1 MIKRTVFFVSDQTGI
16 TAETMGHSLMTQFDG
31 IEFRQVT
38 VPFIATVDKAIEA
51 VRKIDLVGAQE
62 GVRPII
68 FSTLV
73 QEDVR
78 NVVRGSS
85 GFFLDFFDPFLAP
98 LENELKTQSTHIA
111 SRTHR
116 MADTHA
122 YATRIDATNF
132 ALANDDGS
140 VVRDYER
147 ADVILVGVSR
157 SGKTPTCLYLA
168 MQYGI
173 FAANYPLTE
182 DDLESRKL
190 PPPLDAYRAQ
200 TVRLD
205 DQAGSA
211 ATDPQRAPSRQPLFI
226 GAASG
231 FRSQGG
237 GVAVRAARHSDAR
250 CDRSLDRR
258 NIEQNSR
265 PHRHRAAPAPLT
277 IAKVHGIVRRM
288 LADQWCRDILARAAW
303 QLRQPDDA
311 V

>member
-1 MIKRTVFFVSDQTGI
+1 VIKRTVFFVSDQTGI

-51 VRKIDLVGAQE
+51 VRKIDLVGTQE

-98 LENELKTQSTHIA
+98 LETELKTQSTHVA
-111 SRTHR
+111 GRTHR

-147 ADVILVGVSR
+147 ADVILIGVSR

-182 DDLESRKL
+182 DDLESRSL
-190 PPPLDAYRAQ
+190 PPALDAFARKLFGL
-200 TVRLD
+200 TIKPDRLQQIRNERRPD
-205 DQAGSA
+205 SRYSSA
-211 ATDPQRAPSRQPLFI
+211 PQ
-226 GAASG
+226 
-231 FRSQGG
+231 
-237 GVAVRAARHSDAR
+237 VAFEVRAAESLFERHGIPMLDATEVSIEEISSR
-250 CDRSLDRR
+250 ILDRTG
-258 NIEQNSR
+258 IERRLR
-265 PHRHRAAPAPLT
+265 P
-277 IAKVHGIVRRM
+277 
-288 LADQWCRDILARAAW
+288 
-303 QLRQPDDA
+303 
-311 V
+311 

>member
-1 MIKRTVFFVSDQTGI
+1 MINRTVFFVSDQTGI

-38 VPFIATVDKAIEA
+38 VPFISTVDKALEA
-51 VRKIDLVGAQE
+51 VRKIDLVAAQE
-62 GVRPII
+62 GKRPIV

-78 NVVRGSS
+78 NVVRGST

-98 LENELKTQSTHIA
+98 LAAELNIQSTHTA
-111 SRTHR
+111 SRSHR

-122 YATRIDATNF
+122 YAMRIDATNF

-182 DDLESRKL
+182 DDLESRRL
-190 PPPLDAYRAQ
+190 PPALDAHARKLFGL
-200 TVRLD
+200 TIKPDRLQQIRNERRPD
-205 DQAGSA
+205 SRYSSA
-211 ATDPQRAPSRQPLFI
+211 PQ
-226 GAASG
+226 
-231 FRSQGG
+231 
-237 GVAVRAARHSDAR
+237 VAFEVRAAESLFERHGIPMLDATEVSIEEISSR
-250 CDRSLDRR
+250 ILDRTG
-258 NIEQNSR
+258 IERRLR
-265 PHRHRAAPAPLT
+265 P
-277 IAKVHGIVRRM
+277 
-288 LADQWCRDILARAAW
+288 
-303 QLRQPDDA
+303 
-311 V
+311 

>member
-1 MIKRTVFFVSDQTGI
+1 VKHFAGDDAPTPEATVIKRTVFFVSDQTGI

-38 VPFIATVDKAIEA
+38 VPFISTVDKAIEA

-62 GVRPII
+62 GMRPII

-98 LENELKTQSTHIA
+98 LENELKTQSTHVA

-173 FAANYPLTE
+173 FAANFPLTE
-182 DDLESRKL
+182 DDLESRNL
-190 PPPLDAYRAQ
+190 PPALEAYSRKLFGL
-200 TVRLD
+200 TIKPDRLQQIRNERRPD
-205 DQAGSA
+205 SRYSSA
-211 ATDPQRAPSRQPLFI
+211 PQ
-226 GAASG
+226 
-231 FRSQGG
+231 
-237 GVAVRAARHSDAR
+237 VAFEVRAAESLFERHGVPVLDATEVSIEEISSR
-250 CDRSLDRR
+250 ILDRTG
-258 NIEQNSR
+258 IERRLR
-265 PHRHRAAPAPLT
+265 P
-277 IAKVHGIVRRM
+277 
-288 LADQWCRDILARAAW
+288 
-303 QLRQPDDA
+303 
-311 V
+311 

>member
-1 MIKRTVFFVSDQTGI
+1 VIKRTVFFVSDQTGV

-38 VPFIATVDKAIEA
+38 VPFISTVDKATEA

-62 GVRPII
+62 GVPPIV

-78 NVVRGSS
+78 NVVRGSK
-85 GFFLDFFDPFLAP
+85 GFFLDFFDPFLGP
-98 LENELKTQSTHIA
+98 LEHELKTQSNHA
-111 SRTHR
+111 AGRAHR

-122 YATRIDATNF
+122 YALRIDATNF

-182 DDLESRKL
+182 DDLESRRLPRALEPHQRKL
-190 PPPLDAYRAQ
+190 FGLTIKPE
-200 TVRLD
+200 RLQQIRNERRPD
-205 DQAGSA
+205 
-211 ATDPQRAPSRQPLFI
+211 SRY
-226 GAASG
+226 ASPN
-231 FRSQGG
+231 Q
-237 GVAVRAARHSDAR
+237 VAFEVRAAESLFERHGIPVIDSTECSIEEMSSR
-250 CDRSLDRR
+250 ILDRTGVER
-258 NIEQNSR
+258 RLR
-265 PHRHRAAPAPLT
+265 P
-277 IAKVHGIVRRM
+277 
-288 LADQWCRDILARAAW
+288 
-303 QLRQPDDA
+303 
-311 V
+311 